1 MNIGCALSKSY
12 SKKYNAGKSLEK
24 LADGESIRDRKIM
37 KCAGTLR
44 CINDDCEQGY
54 NVDIRPP
61 IATRDSFKYIK
72 KNNCMYCDGLMQVIS
87 CHVSVAFT
95 FRVNDITREDRGST
109 TVTMVHNT
117 EKVQHTHRFYKSLHL
132 ASWEKKQLNKRVK
145 ETPNITAAA
154 AIAVI
159 DPAIDAIKRSIRNI
173 NKVLGNYGRATFE
186 INGSKI
192 QQGIVSSTND
202 AVAEFEDLE
211 KRYPEFI
218 NLAQILS
225 SKFFVS
231 FCSPEMVKGKLPFA
245 DQPINTDVMYKAV
258 PKGYYYL
265 CSSGDIY
272 MYEKV
277 RQARR
282 IFSSNYQKQQHSD
295 FSAIF

>member
-1 MNIGCALSKSY
+1 
-12 SKKYNAGKSLEK
+12 
-24 LADGESIRDRKIM
+24 
-37 KCAGTLR
+37 
-44 CINDDCEQGY
+44 
-54 NVDIRPP
+54 
-61 IATRDSFKYIK
+61 
-72 KNNCMYCDGLMQVIS
+72 
-87 CHVSVAFT
+87 
-95 FRVNDITREDRGST
+95 
-109 TVTMVHNT
+109 MVHNT

-231 FCSPEMVKGKLPFA
+231 FCSPEMVK
-245 DQPINTDVMYKAV
+245 DVMYKAV